1 MNRIKEIIAAM
12 NRRREDLWIEDDKTE
27 FAELIVREC
36 VATLT
41 KLGNAYKGSEESE
54 YEFGDFHYMQG
65 ILDSADVIKE
75 HFGVKDERTN
85 S

>member
-36 VATLT
+36 VSIVEDAV
-41 KLGNAYKGSEESE
+41 NHREPASAYVDK
-54 YEFGDFHYMQG
+54 
-65 ILDSADVIKE
+65 IKH
-75 HFGVKDERTN
+75 HFGVK
-85 S
+85 